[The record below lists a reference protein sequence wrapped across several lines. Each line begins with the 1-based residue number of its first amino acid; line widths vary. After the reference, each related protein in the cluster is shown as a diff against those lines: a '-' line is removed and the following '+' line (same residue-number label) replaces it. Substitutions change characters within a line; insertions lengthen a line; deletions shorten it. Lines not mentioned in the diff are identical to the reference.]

1 MIPFNNLSLS
11 ALLFIWTS
19 LAIAQGDGGFHI
31 PLARRGTARVR
42 TENEWAAYRDF
53 VNKKFAPVESTPTS
67 AKFRR
72 QNTANIPLTNL
83 GFDTTYFAP
92 VNIGTPVS
100 HSLFEVPLCRADE
113 IGCRVLRLTSY

>member
-1 MIPFNNLSLS
+1 MIPFNNLSL
-11 ALLFIWTS
+11 
-19 LAIAQGDGGFHI
+19 LAITIQISISLVLAQAGFHI

-53 VNKKFAPVESTPTS
+53 VNKKFAPVEKTPSS

-72 QNTANIPLTNL
+72 QNTANVPLTNL

-100 HSLFEVPLCRADE
+100 HSLFKFPLFCADE
-113 IGCRVLRLTSY
+113 MFFRVLRLTSY